1 MYIVYL
7 LRCADMSLYTG
18 ISNNLEQRLKMHRD
32 GQGSKYVRTRLPV
45 ELVYSEEQPTKSLAL
60 QREFALKQ
68 LSKAQKEALLEAY
81 STS

>member
-1 MYIVYL
+1 
-7 LRCADMSLYTG
+7 MSLYTG

-81 STS
+81 SPS